1 MGREAVDPVLVNAS
15 EPGSWLDASAARRA
29 VFACL
34 ESTGGDPAV
43 DGLFRLRALRRDAAG
58 RWELFERT
66 CDPFPGAPD
75 DAATR
80 RMVLEHGVTGADLEG
95 APPAAE
101 VAREFL
107 DFLGAGPVVAVEG
120 AVAAVW
126 LRHLAGERATP
137 SVLGLDE
144 GAALLLPGRA
154 DVLPSR
160 CNGPREVQAA
170 LAAVVGGFLSL
181 PQDVLAFAA
190 AGLAAAHAALEQSD
204 PDLAVELGLWLT
216 LCEHPHAWSHDP
228 DQLYRLH
235 PGLVNGRVSASARA
249 DATPAEL
256 ARALA
261 ETLEPRCAAV
271 CRLWDLLERV
281 PIDARSELE
290 LEPDD
295 LRAIDEVFEVHLPAL
310 AQGERGFVY
319 RPGQHQVARE
329 VARSLGG
336 GELLL
341 VSAPTGTGKTLAY
354 MVPAILWSLRNE
366 VRVGISTYTRALQE
380 QAAAREIP
388 RALDA
393 LARAGQA
400 KRPRVSVLKGRAN
413 YLCWR
418 ALRGQ
423 TPEEDDGAEAWLAW
437 TLVTLFALCDEE
449 GDLDRL
455 PLRFPLGSRELA
467 LAQHGTGASRYQRGL
482 ETLVRAVRAQTA
494 CCARAEDCETCA
506 AHVARVRAERSHIV
520 ITNHA
525 FALARQD
532 FFKHMVFDE
541 CEHLHDQAHNAWS
554 HTLAPSE
561 VRTYLARLRQGGRS
575 GARGPLERAAR
586 LTRGDEAASEAL
598 RAAELACDQARL
610 SLGALERALSAFKAW
625 REQAQAT
632 CDERDEHALLREFV
646 EHAGEIP
653 EAAPL
658 LVARLELAL
667 AVSALDAALSDLAGR
682 LEVVPAHGLARVRRG
697 LELARTDL
705 APMLEALEAWLPL
718 VGGEPKLRP
727 ETFHDVETDLRGED
741 LLAARVLLP
750 NEFLGRFY
758 YPQLSSAVL
767 ISATTWIQGGFESA
781 SGFLGL
787 DRAADPAP
795 GEEREPCSVRTYR
808 APEVFDYGR
817 VLVGVPRDAPD
828 VRERERFLAFVR
840 RFVAHLGERT
850 RGRMLV
856 LFTNAD
862 DLRRVGEALSGFFR
876 ARHVPLWWQG
886 MPGVAKE
893 ELARLFRSRRDSI
906 LLGLDTFWFGADFPG
921 ETLEYLVLA
930 RLPYGVPDRYH
941 HAQCAALGA
950 GEQRR
955 RIYMPRALAKLR
967 QGFGRLMRR
976 ESDRGC
982 VFVLDRRVL
991 DPRHRSFLRELPLA
1005 LGALGVPGGT
1015 GASGAELAVGP
1026 TDEVVRRA
1034 LAHMGMLADVRRRGL
1049 EQDFV
1054 VEAQNESAPP
1064 AWPPRPA
1071 RPRRSKP
1078 KRQRNSPP
1086 PDDQSG
1092 SSSDLPPEDVPF

>member
-1 MGREAVDPVLVNAS
+1 MDLGAVDPVLVSAS
-15 EPGSWLDASAARRA
+15 TLGPWLDAAAARRA

-34 ESTGGDPAV
+34 DATGADPSV
-43 DGLFRLRALRRDAAG
+43 DGLFQLRALRRDAQG
-58 RWELFERT
+58 RCEGFERF
-66 CDPFPGAPD
+66 CNPFPGTED

-80 RMVLEHGVTGADLEG
+80 RMVLEHGVTSADLAG

-101 VAREFL
+101 LAREFL
-107 DFLGAGPVVAVEG
+107 EFLGSGPVIAVDG
-120 AVAAVW
+120 AATAVW
-126 LRHLAGERATP
+126 LRHLAGERP
-137 SVLGLDE
+137 SPVVLGLDE

-154 DVLPSR
+154 DVLPGR
-160 CNGPREVQAA
+160 CDGPRAVRAA
-170 LAAVVGGFLSL
+170 LAVLVGGFLAL
-181 PQDVLAFAA
+181 PQEVLAFAT
-190 AGLAAAHAALEQSD
+190 AGFAAAHAALEHTD
-204 PDLAVELGLWLT
+204 PELALELATWLT
-216 LCEHPHAWSHDP
+216 LLEHPLAWSHDP
-228 DQLYRLH
+228 EQLFRTHAGLADGRL
-235 PGLVNGRVSASARA
+235 SACAAAQGS
-249 DATPAEL
+249 PAER
-256 ARALA
+256 ARTLS
-261 ETLEPRCAAV
+261 EILEPRCASV
-271 CRLWDLLERV
+271 GRV
-281 PIDARSELE
+281 WESFDTIPVDARGALA

-295 LRAIDEVFEVHLPAL
+295 LRALDEVFDVHLPAI
-310 AQGERGFVY
+310 ARGEREFVY
-319 RPGQHQVARE
+319 RSGQHQVARE

-336 GELLL
+336 QELLL

-354 MVPAILWSLRNE
+354 LVPAVLWSLRNE

-380 QAAAREIP
+380 QAASREVP
-388 RALDA
+388 RALEA

-400 KRPRVSVLKGRAN
+400 KRPRVSLLKGRAN

-418 ALRGQ
+418 ALRAQ
-423 TPEEDDGAEAWLAW
+423 TPEEDDGAEVWLAW
-437 TLVTLFALCDEE
+437 TLTTLFALCDEE
-449 GDLDRL
+449 ADLDRL
-455 PLRFPLGSRELA
+455 PLRFPLDSRELA
-467 LAQHGTGASRYQRGL
+467 LAQHGTGASRYQRAL
-482 ETLVRAVRAQTA
+482 ETLVRAVRAQPA
-494 CCARAEDCETCA
+494 CCTRRDERLTCA
-506 AHVARVRAERSHIV
+506 AEVARVRAERSHLV

-532 FFKHMVFDE
+532 FFKHAVFDE

-554 HTLAPSE
+554 HSLAPSE
-561 VRTYLARLRQGGRS
+561 FRAFLARLRPAGRS
-575 GARGPLERAAR
+575 GARGPLDRAAR
-586 LTRGDEAASEAL
+586 LARGSATADAL
-598 RAAELACDQARL
+598 REAEEACDRTRVAL
-610 SLGALERALSAFKAW
+610 AELERALSAFKAW
-625 REQAQAT
+625 RTQALTA
-632 CDERDEHALLREFV
+632 CDERDEHSLMREFV
-646 EHAGEIP
+646 ERAGEIP

-658 LVARLELAL
+658 LAARFELAL
-667 AVSALDAALSDLAGR
+667 ATSELDGALTEVAGR
-682 LEVVPAHGLARVRRG
+682 LETVPDRGLARVRRA

-718 VGGEPKLRP
+718 VGGLPALRP

-750 NEFLGRFY
+750 NEFLGRLY

-795 GEEREPCSVRTYR
+795 GEEREPCSVRTFR

-828 VRERERFLAFVR
+828 VRERERFLGFVR

-862 DLRRVGEALSGFFR
+862 DLRRVGEASAGFFR

-941 HAQCAALGA
+941 HAQCAALGK

-991 DPRHRSFLRELPLA
+991 DPRHRAFLRELPLS
-1005 LGALGVPGGT
+1005 LGPLGLPAPSQAG
-1015 GASGAELAVGP
+1015 GAELAVGP

-1049 EQDFV
+1049 EVAFEGEAV
-1054 VEAQNESAPP
+1054 VEPSVG
-1064 AWPPRPA
+1064 PPRPQNA
-1071 RPRRSKP
+1071 RRRAPKRPRHATGR
-1078 KRQRNSPP
+1078 
-1086 PDDQSG
+1086 PDEPF
-1092 SSSDLPPEDVPF
+1092 DLPPEDVPF